1 MLFRYR
7 ARNYP
12 ETLNLEE
19 GRIWDQDRKARLVDT
34 TDPEY
39 FTLANFRTAV
49 GELRE
54 LKKEDPDALRILDQ
68 LDAWVLETGVPD
80 L

>member
-1 MLFRYR
+1 
-7 ARNYP
+7 
-12 ETLNLEE
+12 
-19 GRIWDQDRKARLVDT
+19 LVET